1 MENLLFGVKMKEK
14 MYELFKEYGSL
25 SKSVIDDEPTFQSYN
40 TMLRKYKLSLVDL
53 NQEFK
58 IRLYDENPKR
68 CLTCDSV
75 IPYSKDINEKKFCNH
90 SCSAKSSNVTRKR
103 IRKIVE
109 ARYCL
114 GCNSLL
120 INRNQLKYCSSE
132 CQTSVRY
139 SHLVDDWLSGRLV
152 GYSGK
157 TKQLKN
163 FVRKYIFDTRGTA
176 CSECGWDKKH
186 PVDNKTLTEIDHI
199 DGDAENCSPDN
210 LRVLCPNCH
219 SMTPTFRNRNKES
232 KRKR

>member
-1 MENLLFGVKMKEK
+1 MENRLFGVKMKEK
-14 MYELFKEYGSL
+14 MYQLFKEHGSL
-25 SKSVIDDEPTFQSYN
+25 SKSVIDNEPTFQSYN
-40 TMLRKYKLSLVDL
+40 TMLRKHKLSLVDL

-58 IRLYDENPKR
+58 VRLYDENPKR
-68 CLTCDSV
+68 CLTCNSV
-75 IPYSKDINEKKFCNH
+75 IPYSRDINEKKFCNN
-90 SCSAKSSNVTRKR
+90 SCSAKYNNTSRCVKKADRVCSCCGE
-103 IRKIVE
+103 I
-109 ARYCL
+109 
-114 GCNSLL
+114 
-120 INRNQLKYCSSE
+120 LKPRQVDYCSLD
-132 CQTSVRY
+132 CQATKRY
-139 SHLVDDWLSGRLV
+139 SSLVEDWLSGRLV

-157 TKQLKN
+157 AKQIKR
-163 FVRKYIFDTRGTA
+163 FVKKYIFDTRGTA